1 MKREDLNKKVLA
13 IVDGSNVFSRKGCKF
28 VTKREAIEK
37 GYLFVEGDSPRE
49 FWEIYIHISIISI
62 FFNYH
67 FTSKVVKFNFSS
79 SIYFSDHL
87 YTSFMIGNNITSSI
101 ILSYSIL

>member
-37 GYLFVEGDSPRE
+37 GYLFENGIFTDKFVERGVKKNDDIVDS
-49 FWEIYIHISIISI
+49 ICIGISYLKEKI
-62 FFNYH
+62 
-67 FTSKVVKFNFSS
+67 
-79 SIYFSDHL
+79 
-87 YTSFMIGNNITSSI
+87 
-101 ILSYSIL
+101 